1 MMKINE
7 MMFRKSFKQTNP
19 TLRTKLFSI
28 LTLNM
33 EFC

>member
-1 MMKINE
+1 MQMNRMK
-7 MMFRKSFKQTNP
+7 FRKWFKQTNP
-19 TLRTKLFSI
+19 AFGTKLFSI